1 MNDSVRR
8 KRKRARFTHDPALVQ
23 LAEDA
28 QVITREQVEGV
39 VHVIGKDSAA
49 ADALERADEHRGP
62 VRFWY
67 SKSRGMLSVELIKDT
82 RH

>member
-1 MNDSVRR
+1 MNDSVRQ

-23 LAEDA
+23 LASDA

-39 VHVIGKDSAA
+39 AQVIGEDSAA
-49 ADALERADEHRGP
+49 ADALVRADKHNGP

-67 SKSRGMLSVELIKDT
+67 SKSQVMLSVELIKDK